1 MEKDR
6 QTAVH
11 RKTYDTKKKK
21 DKEEEEQNTNKQTLV
36 NHRRQLEGRTDN
48 NSKKIKNKKPK
59 LGTQKTQTN
68 IGDLLDSN

>member
-11 RKTYDTKKKK
+11 RKTYDTKKK